1 MSVVQAAVA
10 PARLT
15 VPPRARTRALPAR
28 TRALPARRARVAPR
42 ASADG
47 AAEEVAKEVKEAL
60 DGSSLFLV
68 GMMGTGKSSVGKKLA
83 ASLGYSFFDTD
94 EVIEQVTKT
103 SIPTIFAESGEDGFR
118 EIETQ
123 VLAEIA
129 AYKKCVV
136 ATGGGVVKKKANWM
150 HLRNGVVLCL
160 TGTPTLL
167 AARITRDGAET
178 RPLFKDVGDDVD
190 AIAGKIEEMMKE
202 RAPMYANADV
212 QVRLAEAEDA
222 PGVEGETLDE
232 LNVRIMRCVRKR
244 IEDDDTKDRLRSEP
258 KPGDITITGA

>member
-1 MSVVQAAVA
+1 MPRERPRYPKTHREPSSAIVRPVRPSVGRAS
-10 PARLT
+10 LT
-15 VPPRARTRALPAR
+15 PRAPPVPHPSR
-28 TRALPARRARVAPR
+28 
-42 ASADG
+42 S
-47 AAEEVAKEVKEAL
+47 
-60 DGSSLFLV
+60 
-68 GMMGTGKSSVGKKLA
+68 
-83 ASLGYSFFDTD
+83 D
-94 EVIEQVTKT
+94 EIIEQVTKT

>member
-1 MSVVQAAVA
+1 MPRERPRYPKTHREPSSAIVRSVRPSVGRAS
-10 PARLT
+10 LT
-15 VPPRARTRALPAR
+15 PRAPPVPHPSR
-28 TRALPARRARVAPR
+28 
-42 ASADG
+42 S
-47 AAEEVAKEVKEAL
+47 
-60 DGSSLFLV
+60 
-68 GMMGTGKSSVGKKLA
+68 
-83 ASLGYSFFDTD
+83 D

>member
-1 MSVVQAAVA
+1 M
-10 PARLT
+10 
-15 VPPRARTRALPAR
+15 PRERRPSRTRVIQKHIAN
-28 TRALPARRARVAPR
+28 RRAP
-42 ASADG
+42 
-47 AAEEVAKEVKEAL
+47 
-60 DGSSLFLV
+60 
-68 GMMGTGKSSVGKKLA
+68 SSVP
-83 ASLGYSFFDTD
+83 SVRPSRVPDTAFPPTHPSRSD

-103 SIPTIFAESGEDGFR
+103 TIPEIFAESGEDGFR

-190 AIAGKIEEMMKE
+190 AIAAKVEEMMKE